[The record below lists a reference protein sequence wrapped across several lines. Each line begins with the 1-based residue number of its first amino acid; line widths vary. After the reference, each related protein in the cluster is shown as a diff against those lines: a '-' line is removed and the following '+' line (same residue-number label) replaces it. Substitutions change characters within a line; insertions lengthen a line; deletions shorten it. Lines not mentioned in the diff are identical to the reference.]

1 MLRAYKYR
9 IYPTDEQKVLFAK
22 TFGCCRFVYNWAL
35 NLRIETYRSDK
46 RTVPYKEIQDCMVNE
61 LKAEHDWLKEVN
73 SQSLLYS
80 LRNLD
85 TAYTNFFRNTRAV
98 GFPKFKSRK
107 SRQSFLCPQH
117 CRVDFERGTITIP
130 KAKDIPAVLHR
141 KFRGAV
147 KTVTVSMTPAGRY
160 FASVLV
166 DTSIQ
171 ELQAAEPQEK
181 TTVGIDLGVKSL
193 VVCSDGRTFENPK
206 NLQRSLHRLAML
218 QKRLSRKQKGSA
230 NRDKARVK
238 IARLQEH
245 ISNCRKDNLHKI
257 THTLTHDSQVRTICM
272 EDLNVKGMQ
281 HNHHLARSVVDAS
294 FGMFL
299 TMLEYKCRWYGVNLI
314 KIDRFAP
321 SSKTCGKC
329 GHIYKGLKLSERS
342 WTCPECGTHHDRDF
356 NAACNIKEFGLKA
369 LPTERGK
376 VKPVDCPLVDDRPR
390 VLKSNGR
397 MKQEKRGGI
406 GISEAHAFRRG

>member
-22 TFGCCRFVYNWAL
+22 TLGCCRFVYNWAL
-35 NLRIETYRSDK
+35 NLRIEAYKSDK

-61 LKAEHDWLKEVN
+61 LKEEHDWLKEVN

-80 LRNLD
+80 LRNLE
-85 TAYTNFFRNTRAV
+85 TAYTNFFRNTKAV

-117 CRVDFERGTITIP
+117 CRVDFAKETITIP

-147 KTVTVSMTPAGRY
+147 KTVTVSMTHSGKY
-160 FASVLV
+160 YASVLV
-166 DTSIQ
+166 DSSIQ
-171 ELQAAEPQEK
+171 QLQAAEPQEK

-193 VVCSDGRTFENPK
+193 AVCSDGRTFENTK

-281 HNHHLARSVVDAS
+281 RNHHLAQAVVDAS

-356 NAACNIKEFGLKA
+356 NAACNIKDFGLKA

-376 VKPVDCPLVDDRPR
+376 VKPVDCPLVDERPR

-397 MKQEKRGGI
+397 KKQGKRGDY
-406 GISEAHAFRRG
+406 SPQSSCL